1 MATPQD
7 PPPSFSSGQR
17 WSIALNTFLAVV
29 AVLALVV
36 MANYLAAG
44 YFKRIQLSR
53 DASFQLSEQTVHVLD
68 SLTNDVN
75 ITIFFQ
81 PNGDNAEIY
90 QLTKSLLNEYE
101 RANPRRIHVSAL
113 DYTRFVGAAKELL
126 ATNHIVG
133 MDQKAFTK
141 NDFVLF
147 ESNGHSKLVQAG
159 ELADFEWSDLLTGK
173 SKFVRRSAYKGEM
186 YFTGSIYAVSYPQAL
201 KTYFLAGHGEND
213 PGDPTNPDEKLPTTA
228 YSKLASILKREINCD
243 WDRLVLRGTNSI
255 PPDCQLLVIAA
266 GAHSGRIPSDELAK
280 ISLYLK
286 QGGRLLALLNGDS
299 GLEGVLQQWGVSVPT
314 NRVVDLDPA
323 NNVDR
328 YTFYTGQWVPG
339 HPIVNPLASQKLAI
353 LMILPRPVYGPKA
366 QSKVPGAPEVKYLA
380 VTSTNSVDESGD
392 RGVFPLLAAVEQGVI
407 NGVNSTRSGGTRIV
421 IAGDTDF
428 LDDEVIDRVAGNRY
442 FAGLT
447 LNWLLDRPQV
457 LLAGLGPQPIREYRL
472 YMTKSQ
478 TATIQWLFLAGMP
491 GAVLALGAL
500 VWLRRR
506 S

>member
-7 PPPSFSSGQR
+7 PPPSFSGGQR
-17 WSIALNTFLAVV
+17 WSNALNTFLAVV

-44 YFKRIQLSR
+44 YFKRFQLSR
-53 DASFQLSEQTVHVLD
+53 DAAFKLSDQTLRVLD
-68 SLTNDVN
+68 GLTNDVN

-90 QLTKSLLNEYE
+90 QLTKSLLNEYQ
-101 RANPRRIHVSAL
+101 RTNPRRIHVSTL
-113 DYTRFVGAAKELL
+113 DYTRFIGAATELL
-126 ATNHIVG
+126 ATNNIVG
-133 MDQKAFTK
+133 ADQKK
-141 NDFVLF
+141 LIIKDFVLF
-147 ESNGHSKLVQAG
+147 ECNGHSKFVLAG
-159 ELADFEWSDLLTGK
+159 ELAQFDFSDLLAGK
-173 SKFVRRSAYKGEM
+173 SKYVRRSAYKGEM
-186 YFTGSIYAVSYPQAL
+186 YFTGDIYAVSYPQAL
-201 KTYFLAGHGEND
+201 KTYFLTGHGESD
-213 PGDPTNPDEKLPTTA
+213 PGDPTGSDTKIDTTG
-228 YSKLASILKREINCD
+228 YSKLASILKREINSD
-243 WDRLVLRGTNSI
+243 WDKLLLRGTNSI
-255 PPDCQLLVIAA
+255 PPDCQLLIVAA
-266 GAHSGRIPSDELAK
+266 GAHSGTIPSDELAK

-286 QGGRLLALLNGDS
+286 QGGRMLALLNGVS
-299 GLEGVLQQWGVSVPT
+299 GMEGVLEQWGVTVRT

-323 NNVDR
+323 FNVDR
-328 YTFYTGQWVPG
+328 YTFYTAQWVPE
-339 HPIVNPLASQKLAI
+339 HPIVNPLASEKLAA

-380 VTSTNSVDESGD
+380 VTSTNSIDESGD
-392 RGVFPLLAAVEQGVI
+392 RGMYPLLAAVEQGVI

-421 IAGDTDF
+421 VAGDTDF

-457 LLAGLGPQPIREYRL
+457 LLSGLGPQPIREYRL

-478 TATIQWLFLAGMP
+478 TATVQWLFLAAMP

>member
-7 PPPSFSSGQR
+7 PPPSFSGSQR

-44 YFKRIQLSR
+44 YFKRLQLSR
-53 DASFQLSEQTVHVLD
+53 DAAFKLSDQTIHVLD

-75 ITIFFQ
+75 ITIFFH
-81 PNGDNAEIY
+81 PTDENAEIY
-90 QLTKSLLNEYE
+90 QLTKSLLNEYQ
-101 RANPRRIHVSAL
+101 RTNPKRIHVSTL
-113 DYTRFVGAAKELL
+113 DYTRFIGAAKELL
-126 ATNHIVG
+126 ATNNIGG
-133 MDQKAFTK
+133 MDQKDFLVK
-141 NDFVLF
+141 DFVIF
-147 ESNGHSKLVQAG
+147 QSNGHSKFVFAG
-159 ELADFEWSDLLTGK
+159 ELAQFDYSDLLAGK
-173 SKFVRRSAYKGEM
+173 SKYVRRSAYKGEM
-186 YFTGSIYAVSYPQAL
+186 YFTGDIYAVSYPQAL
-201 KTYFLAGHGEND
+201 KTYFLTGHGEND
-213 PGDPTNPDEKLPTTA
+213 PGDPTNPDAKLPASA
-228 YSKLASILKREINCD
+228 YSKLASVLKKEINCD
-243 WDRLVLRGTNSI
+243 WDRLLLRGTNSI
-255 PPDCQLLVIAA
+255 PPDCQLLIVAA

-286 QGGRLLALLNGDS
+286 QGGRMLALLNGES
-299 GLEGVLQQWGVSVPT
+299 GLEGVLEQWGVTVRT

-323 NNVDR
+323 DNVDR
-328 YTFYTGQWVPG
+328 YTFYAQWVPD
-339 HPIVNPLASQKLAI
+339 HPIVDPLANQKLPL

-392 RGVFPLLAAVEQGVI
+392 KGVFPLLVAVEQGVI

-421 IAGDTDF
+421 VGGDTDF
-428 LDDEVIDRVAGNRY
+428 LDDQVIDQVSGNRY
-442 FAGLT
+442 FAGLA

-478 TATIQWLFLAGMP
+478 TATVQWLFLAAMP
-491 GAVLALGAL
+491 GGVLALGAL